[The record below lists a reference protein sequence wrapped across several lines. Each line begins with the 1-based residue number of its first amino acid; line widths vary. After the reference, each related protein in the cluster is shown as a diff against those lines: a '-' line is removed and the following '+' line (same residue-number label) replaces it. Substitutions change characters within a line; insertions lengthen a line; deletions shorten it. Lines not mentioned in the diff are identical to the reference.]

1 MNTKNGYWTLVNV
14 NTLDEKLFESF
25 SDAYNELCTYGVP
38 VLVDEENGLYRID
51 KIYYMIDFSEF
62 SWVKTLTIS

>member
-14 NTLDEKLFESF
+14 NTLDEKLFENF
-25 SDAYNELCTYGVP
+25 DDAYRELCTYGVP
-38 VLVDEENGLYRID
+38 VLVDKENNLYRID